1 MSDWRQAID
10 DQIDAIA
17 DRLLGIRRHL
27 HAHPEPSREE
37 YATTQYLGDQLL
49 AAGLPLK
56 ILLGGRGIIAG
67 SSLSPEGQAV
77 ALRADTDALRI
88 QDRKE
93 VAYRSEHAGVMHAC
107 GHDAHST
114 MVLGASLALHRCEGL
129 LPWPV
134 PWRAIFQPAEEV
146 GEGALEMV
154 AAGAVEGV
162 RSLVALHV
170 APDLQVG
177 RVALR
182 RGVMTAFCQEFAVT
196 VRGVGGHAARPHLTH
211 DSIAAAAQFISSVYQ
226 WMPRSIDS
234 RDAVVVSF
242 GAISGG
248 ASSNVIPDRVSLRGT
263 IRTLGHVTAAKVRD
277 RLRQIANGVAGA
289 SLCFIDLSFGIETDA
304 VVNDPLVTDL
314 CRQAAEEVVGI
325 DQVETIPLP
334 SLGGEDFSGY
344 LTHVPGCLL
353 RLGVA
358 NGDRWPSLH
367 SPDFDIDERAL
378 VVGAKILA
386 RSAVLLAR

>member
-1 MSDWRQAID
+1 MIDWREAID
-10 DQIDAIA
+10 DHIDAIA
-17 DRLLGIRRHL
+17 GSLLGIRRHL

-37 YATTQYLGDQLL
+37 FETTRYLGDQLRT
-49 AAGLPLK
+49 AGLPSK
-56 ILLGGRGIIAG
+56 ILLEGRGIIAG
-67 SSLSPEGQAV
+67 SSLSAEGQAV
-77 ALRADTDALRI
+77 AIRADMDALRI

-93 VAYRSEHAGVMHAC
+93 VAYRSERAGLMHAC

-114 MVLGASLALHRCEGL
+114 MVLGASFALHHCEKV

-154 AAGAVEGV
+154 SAGAIEGV
-162 RSLVALHV
+162 RSIVALHV

-182 RGVMTAFCQEFAVT
+182 RGVMTAFCQEFDVT

-211 DSIAAAAQFISSVYQ
+211 DSIAASAQLVSAVYQ
-226 WMPRSIDS
+226 LMPRSIDS
-234 RDAVVVSF
+234 RDPVVVSF
-242 GAISGG
+242 GAIAGG
-248 ASSNVIPDRVSLRGT
+248 TNSNVIPDRVHLRGT
-263 IRTLGHVTAAKVRD
+263 IRTLGRASAAKVRE
-277 RLRQIANGVAGA
+277 RLAQIARGVAEA
-289 SLCFIDLSFGIETDA
+289 TLCFLDLSFGIETDA
-304 VVNDPLVTDL
+304 VVNDAHIADL
-314 CRQAAEEVVGI
+314 CSQAAEEVVGI
-325 DQVETIPLP
+325 DQVEDIPLP
-334 SLGGEDFSGY
+334 SMGAEDFSGY
-344 LTHVPGCLL
+344 LTRIPGCLL

-358 NGDRWPSLH
+358 NGDRWPPLH

-378 VVGAKILA
+378 VLGAKLLA